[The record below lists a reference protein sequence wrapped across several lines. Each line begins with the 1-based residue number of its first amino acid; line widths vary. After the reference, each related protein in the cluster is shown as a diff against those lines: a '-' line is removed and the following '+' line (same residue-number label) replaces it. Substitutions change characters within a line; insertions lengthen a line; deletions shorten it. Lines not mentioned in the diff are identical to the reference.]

1 MTSTNDPDQIRAEI
15 ERTQAHLSRDV
26 DAVTDK
32 MSPGRIVERRVDR
45 VRGAAGRW
53 KDSVMGSPD
62 PYDRHSR
69 TGVREGTQQVAG
81 SVADA
86 ASSATSSV
94 ATAAQDAPQAV
105 RRRTEGNPLAAGL
118 IAFGAGM
125 LISSLLPATRQE
137 QQVAERARER
147 AGEFGQPVADAAKQV
162 ASDMRDNL
170 QEPAQQAT
178 EAVRST
184 AVDAGQTVADEGRA
198 TAHDVRAQAGDA
210 AQSVRQGPPA

>member
-1 MTSTNDPDQIRAEI
+1 VTSSNDPDRIRAEI
-15 ERTQAHLSRDV
+15 ERTQADLSRDV

-32 MSPGRIVERRVDR
+32 VSPGRIVERRVDR

-62 PYDRHSR
+62 PYGTPSR
-69 TGVREGTQQVAG
+69 TGVRDGTQQLAG

-86 ASSATSSV
+86 ASSASSSV

-125 LISSLLPATRQE
+125 LLSAVIPATRQE
-137 QQVAERARER
+137 QQVAERAKER
-147 AGEFGQPVADAAKQV
+147 AGELGQPVADAAKQV
-162 ASDMRDNL
+162 ASDLR
-170 QEPAQQAT
+170 EPAQQAVD
-178 EAVRST
+178 AVRAT
-184 AVDAGQTVADEGRA
+184 AADAGRTVADEGRT
-198 TAHDVRAQAGDA
+198 TAQDLRAQAGDS
-210 AQSVRQGPPA
+210 AQSVRQGPTA